1 MGQGNAKVGRLK
13 YKDLDGNGVIDGKD
27 RTILGSFIPKA
38 TAGMTLSADWKGFDL
53 NMVFSGVFGRKQHS
67 PMSFQNRMPN
77 RNMSRHW
84 YDNRWTLGSDP
95 AGKYP
100 ALIQGENYEEMT
112 DLMVANSSFVK
123 MKSLTLGYTF
133 NLKPTRIRV
142 FLSGENLFTIK
153 DKTFDGFDP
162 ENGNSVGHY
171 TNWGDDF
178 PTPRILLIGTNLTF

>member
-1 MGQGNAKVGRLK
+1 
-13 YKDLDGNGVIDGKD
+13 
-27 RTILGSFIPKA
+27 
-38 TAGMTLSADWKGFDL
+38 
-53 NMVFSGVFGRKQHS
+53 
-67 PMSFQNRMPN
+67 
-77 RNMSRHW
+77 
-84 YDNRWTLGSDP
+84 
-95 AGKYP
+95 
-100 ALIQGENYEEMT
+100 MT

-162 ENGNSVGHY
+162 KNGNSVGHY